1 MTFYL
6 SINLVGKVVHLTKY
20 QLVDLETMNMLL
32 NLVESFSSSSE
43 ILQVNFYLVIVQNDR
58 PSAAS
63 QLKNNISHKNIEH
76 T

>member
-1 MTFYL
+1 MSFYL

-43 ILQVNFYLVIVQNDR
+43 ILQVNFYIRFVDIDR
-58 PSAAS
+58 LSAA
-63 QLKNNISHKNIEH
+63 EGG
-76 T
+76 